1 MNNPGDYQENTN
13 DTVAA
18 GFVDTAEAERLTT
31 EAQADQR
38 ARKIAGWLS
47 DTLPKSLADNA
58 ARLHTHNKRVL
69 REAGAAIDEFRAGE
83 GRDDYNRKQREVYA
97 EKKGSAPREYVSGL
111 TEEDRAERDRIKNA
125 EAQAR
130 ARSRKTTAQQSAERA
145 ERRRK
150 KKEREAEDAELEAI
164 ARDAERRIF

>member
-1 MNNPGDYQENTN
+1 MNNPKDCKEISN
-13 DTVAA
+13 DAVTAA
-18 GFVDTAEAERLTT
+18 FADGAEIERLTK
-31 EAQADQR
+31 AALISQR
-38 ARKIAGWLS
+38 AIAMSKWQT
-47 DTLPKSLADNA
+47 DTLPKALADNA
-58 ARLHTHNKRVL
+58 ERLHTTNKQAL
-69 REAGAAIDEFRAGE
+69 RKAGAAVDEFRAGE

-111 TEEDRAERDRIKNA
+111 TEGDRAERDRIKNT

-130 ARSRKTTAQQSAERA
+130 ARSKKTTAQQSAERA

-164 ARDAERRIF
+164 AIEATRRIF